1 MTPPMHRLIMFSL
14 YGLNTLNFLQKTL
27 LLIFNN
33 NALRHIFL
41 MKIFYSHIIFLTLPR
56 APPLL
61 NPIYDNVRLC
71 SLHQESSDVSVAFH
85 ETEL

>member
-33 NALRHIFL
+33 NALRHIIVA
-41 MKIFYSHIIFLTLPR
+41 KIFYSHIIFLTVLR

-61 NPIYDNVRLC
+61 NLIYDNARLC
-71 SLHQESSDVSVAFH
+71 SLHRESSDATVAFH

>member
-14 YGLNTLNFLQKTL
+14 YGLNTLNFSQKTL

-41 MKIFYSHIIFLTLPR
+41 MKIFYSHIIFMTLSR